1 MTSKTATLSEVQ
13 TLLHKWRDGDFAARD
28 KLFEKLYF
36 ELNKLSAYVLRG
48 EGNIS
53 LSAGDLVNE
62 AVIRL
67 IGLNHISW
75 QDKAHFM
82 ALASRM
88 MRRVLIDHA
97 RKKNSDKREHQRVT
111 LVTKNVG
118 NITDNVDSQ
127 VVEHAL
133 LRLQTVDSKRAEIV
147 EMRYY
152 GGLTLQEIAEVT
164 GKSPSTVKRNWRI
177 SKAYMAK
184 FISEFER
191 F

>member
-118 NITDNVDSQ
+118 DITDNVDSQ

-164 GKSPSTVKRNWRI
+164 GQSPSTVKRNWRI

>member
-88 MRRVLIDHA
+88 MRRC
-97 RKKNSDKREHQRVT
+97 
-111 LVTKNVG
+111 
-118 NITDNVDSQ
+118 
-127 VVEHAL
+127 L
-133 LRLQTVDSKRAEIV
+133 LYT
-147 EMRYY
+147 
-152 GGLTLQEIAEVT
+152 
-164 GKSPSTVKRNWRI
+164 SPSPRDLSTSRMPA
-177 SKAYMAK
+177 SA
-184 FISEFER
+184 
-191 F
+191 